1 MICSISFLIAIF
13 FCLQAGKHG
22 LFLNILLF
30 GKLRDA
36 TLELHLSARFG
47 KLDAER
53 AARVLAGRGQQNG
66 PRGPVLRETVNV

>member
-1 MICSISFLIAIF
+1 M
-13 FCLQAGKHG
+13 
-22 LFLNILLF
+22 FLNILLF